1 MNSNSQIYKANNY
14 MILNAVY
21 YLFVFVVIGVPIW
34 CLTTNTYRASLPF
47 DEIDQINA
55 KDTLDISIK
64 FNLIYLSTEKKLE
77 KFTKLR
83 EELEELLN
91 DDKATIGLAFSYS
104 INFRQADS
112 NELSSSQK
120 LNKIEG

>member
-1 MNSNSQIYKANNY
+1 MNSQIYKANNY
-14 MILNAVY
+14 MVLNAVY

-34 CLTTNTYRASLPF
+34 CLTTTTYRASLPF

-55 KDTLDISIK
+55 RDTLDINIK

-77 KFTKLR
+77 KFTKLK

-91 DDKATIGLAFSYS
+91 DDKATIGLAFSYL

-112 NELSSSQK
+112 NELSASQK
-120 LNKIEG
+120 SNKIEG